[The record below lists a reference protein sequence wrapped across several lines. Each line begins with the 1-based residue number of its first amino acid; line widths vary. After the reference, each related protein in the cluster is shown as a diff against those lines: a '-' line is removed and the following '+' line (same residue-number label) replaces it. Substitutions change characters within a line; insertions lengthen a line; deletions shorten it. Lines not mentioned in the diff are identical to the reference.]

1 MEKFDKIRNCIK
13 PCKTFYYIFLKKYTE
28 RPINSQNKWE
38 NLLNI
43 KEVNWEFVYILSNN
57 TLKMFQYNLLHRT
70 IPTNTFLYKCRLVE
84 TELHAFC
91 GETKETILHLFCDC
105 NIVYNIWLKIY
116 EQLQIRCL
124 SGLSMIDILLG
135 IEHLDYLYINS
146 ILLISKYYIYSCK
159 FKKVVPS
166 FSGVMSLLRHK
177 YKIEFFSA
185 SMLPPAKRQSSR

>member
-1 MEKFDKIRNCIK
+1 MPAVLSTSTQVSELSSCHQATVITLVLSIIDWFGLRCLT
-13 PCKTFYYIFLKKYTE
+13 PLSTLFQLYRGCQFYGCKTFYYIFLKKYTE

-91 GETKETILHLFCDC
+91 GETKETILHLVCDC

-124 SGLSMIDILLG
+124 
-135 IEHLDYLYINS
+135 
-146 ILLISKYYIYSCK
+146 
-159 FKKVVPS
+159 
-166 FSGVMSLLRHK
+166 
-177 YKIEFFSA
+177 
-185 SMLPPAKRQSSR
+185 

>member
-1 MEKFDKIRNCIK
+1 
-13 PCKTFYYIFLKKYTE
+13 
-28 RPINSQNKWE
+28 
-38 NLLNI
+38 
-43 KEVNWEFVYILSNN
+43 
-57 TLKMFQYNLLHRT
+57 MFQYNLLHRT